1 MIPRLI
7 ISTIYLIAFS
17 YYQIYAQSN
26 HHELI
31 VCGWNEVFILDMSD
45 SQNGQ
50 PRKVW
55 SWQAKDRLE
64 LPTEMRAKFNSTD
77 ECKPLNGGTQ
87 ILITSS
93 GGGVALVE
101 RATGVVVFYAYVP
114 NAHSADMLPNNKI
127 AVAASR
133 HEEGNRLLIYDLEK
147 SAEVLISEPL
157 ESGHGIVWDQQRQ
170 LLWALGYNQLKA
182 YQLVD
187 WDTSEPSLLL
197 SNTYN
202 LPENGGHDLYPVP
215 ESAEMTITT
224 SNHCW
229 VFNRDSGSFNLHPL
243 LSDMQA
249 VKAISINPINQQ
261 LVYIKADTSWWSE
274 NLRFLNPN
282 NSIYYKN
289 EHFYKARWN
298 VTN

>member
-1 MIPRLI
+1 MTDPGKYGVGRLK
-7 ISTIYLIAFS
+7 T
-17 YYQIYAQSN
+17 
-26 HHELI
+26 
-31 VCGWNEVFILDMSD
+31 D
-45 SQNGQ
+45 
-50 PRKVW
+50 W
-55 SWQAKDRLE
+55 SCQA
-64 LPTEMRAKFNSTD
+64 EMRVNFNSTD
-77 ECKPLNGGTQ
+77 ECKPVNGGTQ
-87 ILITSS
+87 ILVTSS

-101 RATGVVVFYAYVP
+101 RATAAVVFYAYVP

-133 HEEGNRLLIYDLEK
+133 HENGNRLLIYDLEK
-147 SAEVLISEPL
+147 SDKELLSEPL

-170 LLWALGYNQLKA
+170 LLWALGYDQLKA

-197 SNTYN
+197 YNSYN
-202 LPENGGHDLYPVP
+202 LPESGGHDLYPVP
-215 ESAEMTITT
+215 ESAEMTVTT

-249 VKAISINPINQQ
+249 VKAISINPVSQQ

-282 NSIYYKN
+282 KSIYYKN

-298 VTN
+298 VAD